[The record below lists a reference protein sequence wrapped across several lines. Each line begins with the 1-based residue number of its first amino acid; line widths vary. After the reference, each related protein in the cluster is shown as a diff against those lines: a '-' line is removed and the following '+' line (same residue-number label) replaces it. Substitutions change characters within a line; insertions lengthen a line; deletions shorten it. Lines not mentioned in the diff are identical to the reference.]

1 MTSQVFSHTH
11 SCLLRN
17 LPKSTSA
24 WTVTPSTS
32 SKRSRQCQKTG
43 STCLNS
49 KQSQTKTHSAV
60 APLHP
65 EFFPE
70 QTSEIREQAALD
82 VIARMQRTTVTAD
95 SLTCPVATAYLGPS
109 EPSEGHRDQP
119 PVLLLHGFD
128 SSSLE
133 FRRLLPLLE
142 KKLEAWT
149 VDLVGW
155 GFSDSGAAT
164 QTDMQLGPQQKQD
177 HLYAFWKEKCRSSGP
192 WW

>member
-1 MTSQVFSHTH
+1 MSG
-11 SCLLRN
+11 LLGIHFLKQRL
-17 LPKSTSA
+17 LPSA
-24 WTVTPSTS
+24 
-32 SKRSRQCQKTG
+32 
-43 STCLNS
+43 
-49 KQSQTKTHSAV
+49 
-60 APLHP
+60 
-65 EFFPE
+65 
-70 QTSEIREQAALD
+70 
-82 VIARMQRTTVTAD
+82 
-95 SLTCPVATAYLGPS
+95 

-177 HLYAFWKEKCRSSGP
+177 HLYAFWKEKVTLACLIYPRTSIQ
-192 WW
+192 